1 MAFPTDHAFKRMKK
15 VEVINYVKHIHYC
28 LNEDLHVALAER
40 DQADMAFTE
49 LQNNTKS
56 FEEVCS
62 HGLAISKE
70 NEKLKE
76 ELKDGIK
83 HTEQLIEKNK
93 KLKEALSKVKEEL
106 SKVKEEYYQLDLVNQ
121 NLETKYLN
129 GQWTKDL
136 ENKLGEKCELISQM
150 KQLLSLS

>member
-1 MAFPTDHAFKRMKK
+1 MKK

-49 LQNNTKS
+49 LKKNTKS

-62 HGLAISKE
+62 HGLEISKE

-76 ELKDGIK
+76 EL
-83 HTEQLIEKNK
+83 
-93 KLKEALSKVKEEL
+93 SKVKEEL
-106 SKVKEEYYQLDLVNQ
+106 YKLDLVNQ

-129 GQWTKDL
+129 GQWTKDI
-136 ENKLGEKCELISQM
+136 ENQLGEKCELISQM
-150 KQLLSLS
+150 KQILSLS

>member
-49 LQNNTKS
+49 LKNNTKS

-62 HGLAISKE
+62 HGLEISKE
-70 NEKLKE
+70 NEKLRKE
-76 ELKDGIK
+76 NEILREGVEEWHDKY
-83 HTEQLIEKNK
+83 NK
-93 KLKEALSKVKEEL
+93 
-106 SKVKEEYYQLDLVNQ
+106 LDLINQ
-121 NLETKYLN
+121 NLENHT
-129 GQWTKDL
+129 GQKKWVADL

>member
-1 MAFPTDHAFKRMKK
+1 MKK
-15 VEVINYVKHIHYC
+15 VEVINYVKHIHYS
-28 LNEDLHVALAER
+28 LKEDLHVALAER

-62 HGLAISKE
+62 HGLEISKENEKLRKE

-76 ELKDGIK
+76 E
-83 HTEQLIEKNK
+83 
-93 KLKEALSKVKEEL
+93 
-106 SKVKEEYYQLDLVNQ
+106 YYQLDLINQ
-121 NLETKYLN
+121 NLENHT
-129 GQWTKDL
+129 GQKKWVADL

>member
-15 VEVINYVKHIHYC
+15 VEVINYVKHIHYI
-28 LNEDLHVALAER
+28 LKEDLHVALAER

-49 LQNNTKS
+49 LKNNTKS

-62 HGLAISKE
+62 HGLEISKE

-136 ENKLGEKCELISQM
+136 ENKLGEKCELINQM

>member
-15 VEVINYVKHIHYC
+15 VEVINYVKHIHYI
-28 LNEDLHVALAER
+28 LNEDLHVALEER

-49 LQNNTKS
+49 LKNNTKS

-62 HGLAISKE
+62 HGLEISKE

-76 ELKDGIK
+76 EL
-83 HTEQLIEKNK
+83 
-93 KLKEALSKVKEEL
+93 SKVKEQ
-106 SKVKEEYYQLDLVNQ
+106 YYQLDLVNQ